1 MVKCSSME
9 LEIFKIIG
17 LSITAAIVC
26 FFTAMTGSGS
36 GLVLIPLM
44 ILSGLTPV
52 QAIAIHKF
60 EASLWTC
67 ASAIRYWKSKQVLI
81 LDFPWYLIIG
91 SIGTF
96 LGAAYIHFIPNI
108 VLQIFVGCAILIVAI
123 IMIFFHKDSSPREI
137 KLWKRV
143 VLICSML
150 VFGFY
155 EGTFGSGNGFFIAA
169 LFFSLIGSNELKTV
183 GMITVLA
190 VFWNIVATLTH
201 FTFGSMLLQYAIPMG
216 SAAVVG
222 AWLGA
227 GYAIKSGKE
236 VVRKI
241 IITFA
246 VLGGAIMLTQAL

>member
-1 MVKCSSME
+1 ME
-9 LEIFKIIG
+9 IEIFKIIG
-17 LSITAAIVC
+17 LSITAGIVC

-52 QAIAIHKF
+52 QAIAVHKF

-67 ASAIRYWKSKQVLI
+67 ASAIRYWKSKQVLM
-81 LDFPWYLIIG
+81 LDFPWYVIIG

-96 LGAAYIHFIPNI
+96 LGAAYIHSIPNTI
-108 VLQIFVGCAILIVAI
+108 LQLFVGIAILIVAI

-137 KLWKRV
+137 KLWKRI
-143 VLICSML
+143 VLICAML
-150 VFGFY
+150 LFGFY
-155 EGTFGSGNGFFIAA
+155 EGTFGAGNGFFMAA
-169 LFFSLIGSNELKTV
+169 AFFTLIGSNELKTV

-190 VFWNIVATLTH
+190 VFWNIIAALTH
-201 FTFGSMLLQYAIPMG
+201 LNFGSMLLQYAIPMG
-216 SAAVVG
+216 ISATIG

-236 VVRKI
+236 MVRKT

-246 VLGGAIMLTQAL
+246 VLGGTIMLIQAI